1 MLTENQRNKAM
12 AAIAGRSTELA
23 TYEDLEAFFYEA
35 QVAALDDLSDTDL
48 LVALG
53 EAGFTEEDL

>member
-12 AAIAGRSTELA
+12 AAIAGRRTDKAPS
-23 TYEDLEAFFYEA
+23 EDLEALFYSA
-35 QVAALDDLSDTDL
+35 QVEALEELSDTDL

>member
-1 MLTENQRNKAM
+1 MLTENQRNNALM
-12 AAIAGRSTELA
+12 ALAGRRTELA

-35 QVAALDDLSDTDL
+35 QVGALDDISDTDL
-48 LVALG
+48 LVALD